1 MISLE
6 KLREEIC
13 TFDLFYQ
20 NTDSHEVWEKWN
32 RLEKHIADKLSYISQ
47 DRRKQLINS
56 LDEYGKRVWERY
68 FNEEEMD

>member
-13 TFDLFYQ
+13 TFDLFYG
-20 NTDSHEVWEKWN
+20 NIDNHKEWETWN
-32 RLEKHIADKLSYISQ
+32 RLEKDIAERLSNITADK
-47 DRRKQLINS
+47 RKQLINS

>member
-13 TFDLFYQ
+13 TFDLFYG
-20 NTDSHEVWEKWN
+20 NIDSHKEWETWN
-32 RLEKHIADKLSYISQ
+32 RLEKDIAERLSNITTDK
-47 DRRKQLINS
+47 RKQLINS